1 MQRKKAH
8 KKSLRHG
15 STGDVV
21 SLGSVLKSTL
31 VAAPIALA
39 VGILLILLAAA
50 ILSATG
56 DPLKYHTV
64 AGLFLIYLTA
74 LLGGTLATRLH
85 RRRTPLLCGVA
96 MGFLMLL
103 LLLVLSLILP
113 NSGHQY
119 STAMQIGLHALLFPA
134 TVIGAL
140 LGAREKQQ
148 RARGRKRYR

>member
-8 KKSLRHG
+8 KKSPRRGG
-15 STGDVV
+15 SSEVV
-21 SLGSVLKSTL
+21 SLGSVLKSVL
-31 VAAPIALA
+31 FAAPIALA
-39 VGILLILLAAA
+39 TGVLLILLAAA

-64 AGLFLIYLTA
+64 MGLFLIYLTA

-85 RRRTPLLCGVA
+85 GRRTPLLCGVA
-96 MGFLMLL
+96 MGSLL
-103 LLLVLSLILP
+103 LLLLLMLALVLPDST
-113 NSGHQY
+113 HEY

-140 LGAREKQQ
+140 LGAREK
-148 RARGRKRYR
+148 RARGRKRHR